1 MTRSQLRR
9 RYWRI
14 VFFFARAISSF
25 IVWETILPRLGL
37 RGLTRS
43 TRANR
48 NRRIAVAFRAMA
60 IRMGGLMIKVGQF
73 LSARL
78 DVLPEEITH
87 ELADL
92 QDEVPAETFAAIRA
106 HAEAELGSALE
117 NHYEWVEEAPLAAAS
132 LGQVHRARL
141 RETDAT
147 AAGFADVVVKVQR
160 PGIEAIVETDLTALR
175 LVGTWLQRYRPI
187 AERANVPALLEEFAS
202 TTAEEIDYLAEA
214 RNAEIFAEIFE
225 SNPRIYIPEV
235 VWDLTTRRVLT
246 LQDVSAIKLTDYDAI
261 TAAGIDRKHVAAVL
275 LDTYFQQIFEDG
287 FFHAD
292 PHPGNIFVTPL
303 GGTDESGEANWCLT
317 FVDFGMVGRMPEH
330 LREGLREMLI
340 AIGTQ
345 DAARLV
351 QSYRTLGVL
360 LPSADTARIEAAS
373 MQVFNRFWGKS
384 MAELRQIDH
393 RDLAQFGHQF
403 REVMLEMPFQLPE
416 NLLLLG
422 RTVAILSGMCTGMDP
437 EFNVWTQ
444 IAPYASGLIA
454 DEGTSNW
461 EMWLAEG
468 TRILQTLIALP
479 TRMDRVLTAAERG
492 DLAVRNPVLEARVR
506 RVERSVNRVAG
517 AIAFAALLIAGAI
530 LYPANAPLASWLMG
544 ASALPLLWAILGGHG
559 GHPLR

>member
-1 MTRSQLRR
+1 MTKSQLRR

-14 VFFFARAISSF
+14 VFFFGRAVGSF
-25 IVWETILPRLGL
+25 IVWETILPRFGL

-78 DVLPEEITH
+78 DVLPEEITR

-92 QDEVPAETFAAIRA
+92 QDEVPAETFSAIRA
-106 HAEAELGSALE
+106 QAEAELGASLE
-117 NHYEWVEEAPLAAAS
+117 THYEWVEEAPLAAAS

-141 RETDAT
+141 RESDA
-147 AAGFADVVVKVQR
+147 ARSGFSDVVVKVQR

-187 AERANVPALLEEFAS
+187 ADRANVPGLLEEFAS

-214 RNAEIFAEIFE
+214 RNAGIFAEIFE
-225 SNPRIYIPEV
+225 SDPRVYVPEV

-246 LQDVSAIKLTDYDAI
+246 LEDVSAIKLTDYDAI
-261 TAAGIDRKHVAAVL
+261 TAAGIDRRQVASVL
-275 LDTYFQQIFEDG
+275 LSTYFQQIFEDG

-303 GGTDESGEANWCLT
+303 GGVDTHGEPNWCLT

-330 LREGLREMLI
+330 LRDGLREMLI

-393 RDLAQFGHQF
+393 RELAQFGFQF
-403 REVMLEMPFQLPE
+403 RELMLEMPFQLPE

-437 EFNVWTQ
+437 EFNVWSE
-444 IAPYASGLIA
+444 IAPYATGLIA
-454 DEGTSNW
+454 DEGGSNW

-468 TRILQTLIALP
+468 TRMLQTLIALP

-492 DLAVRNPVLEARVR
+492 ELAVRNPALELRVR
-506 RVERSVNRVAG
+506 RVEKSVNRVAG

-530 LYPANAPLASWLMG
+530 LYPANAQLAGWLMG
-544 ASALPLLWAILGGHG
+544 ASALPLLWAILAGRG